1 MRKICLILCLS
12 FFTSLIHAA
21 GMTTALPSHSLND
34 HVIATDSST
43 HHCDEEAN
51 KPSDTTPKH
60 PCDAS
65 SYQCCLGLTLATSLE
80 LQLSTNLSEALTSTH
95 SPLVPKTMVNLIYRP
110 PKA

>member
-12 FFTSLIHAA
+12 LFISLIHAA
-21 GMTTALPSHSLND
+21 AMTTALPSHSLND

-51 KPSDTTPKH
+51 KPSDTTTKH

-65 SYQCCLGLTLATSLE
+65 SYQCCLGLTLAPSLE

-95 SPLVPKTMVNLIYRP
+95 SPLAPKTMVNVIYRP